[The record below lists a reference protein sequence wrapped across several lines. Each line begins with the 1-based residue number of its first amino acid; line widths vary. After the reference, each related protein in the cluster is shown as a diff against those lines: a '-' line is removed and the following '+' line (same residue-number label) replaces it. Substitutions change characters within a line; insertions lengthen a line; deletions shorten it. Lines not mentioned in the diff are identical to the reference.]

1 MAAAAARNCYTA
13 HRLADMTDPRTSDA
27 TVTIALSDEER
38 GARVEQL
45 LVAGLDEYFAGR
57 LDQAMNVWTR
67 VLFLDRANDRA
78 RAYIDR
84 ARRAQAELQRE
95 SEALLHEGLQAFDQ
109 GDVER
114 ARQLLVTATERGA
127 PHEQALPVLHRI
139 GLLDL
144 ASAAPGPAVATVL
157 GRGRPSGGVTGARP
171 ARSRFGPVLVVAAAI
186 GVAALVLFGP
196 DAGVDSGTPVASI
209 DAAPSPLPVP
219 ASADAYLARAEALFG
234 AGKLA
239 DALVMLDRVD
249 AGDSHYRQAQELRGR
264 VQRVLLN
271 ATAGLTGGIEGA
283 VP

>member
-1 MAAAAARNCYTA
+1 MTAAAPRNCYTA
-13 HRLADMTDPRTSDA
+13 HRLADMTDPRTGDA
-27 TVTIALSDEER
+27 TVTTALSDEER

-157 GRGRPSGGVTGARP
+157 GRGRSSGGVTGAR
-171 ARSRFGPVLVVAAAI
+171 ARSRFGPVLVVTAAI
-186 GVAALVLFGP
+186 GVAALVLFRT

-249 AGDSHYRQAQELRGR
+249 AGDSHYRQAQDLRGR

-271 ATAGLTGGIEGA
+271 ATAGLTGGIEGT